1 MRAVGTSLRRGS
13 NSFFFNQFMKGT
25 NMTHSI
31 CPICN
36 PDGTEP
42 PWAIGQ
48 EPICCGVDRDPEP
61 GEWDWDLGKEEDF
74 IT

>member
-1 MRAVGTSLRRGS
+1 
-13 NSFFFNQFMKGT
+13 MKGT
-25 NMTHSI
+25 NMTHSKI

-42 PWAIGQ
+42 PWAPGQ
-48 EPICCGVDRDPEP
+48 EPICCNQELKAWE

>member
-1 MRAVGTSLRRGS
+1 
-13 NSFFFNQFMKGT
+13 MKGT
-25 NMTHSI
+25 NMTHSKI

-42 PWAIGQ
+42 PWAPGQ
-48 EPICCGVDRDPEP
+48 EPICCNQELKAWE

-74 IT
+74 EPW

>member
-1 MRAVGTSLRRGS
+1 
-13 NSFFFNQFMKGT
+13 MKGT